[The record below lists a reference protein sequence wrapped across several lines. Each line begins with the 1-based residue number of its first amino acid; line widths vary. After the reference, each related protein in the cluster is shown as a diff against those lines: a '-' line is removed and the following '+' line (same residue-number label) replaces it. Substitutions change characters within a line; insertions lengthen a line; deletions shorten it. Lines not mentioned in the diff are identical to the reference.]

1 MRISTRGRYGLRAML
16 ELARQFGKV
25 PLLMSTLA
33 QRQGLS
39 RKYLHALLTA
49 LKSAGLVRSRR
60 GPGGGFVLARPPAQ
74 IKLSEILHALEGPLS
89 LVDCV
94 ADRRA
99 CNRSKR
105 CPARRVWRDLSG
117 AIEDM
122 LENITLE
129 DMTAS
134 EVKTCSR
141 LSGERQ
147 EHRSPKTGRNSKSSG
162 ATSRSRRT
170 EAEADKE

>member
-16 ELARQFGKV
+16 ELAQRFGEAPV
-25 PLLMSTLA
+25 LMNTLA

-39 RKYLHALLTA
+39 RKYLHVLLTA
-49 LKSAGLVRSRR
+49 LKSAGLVHSVR

-74 IKLSEILHALEGPLS
+74 IKLSEILHAAEGPLS
-89 LVDCV
+89 LVHCV

-117 AIEDM
+117 AIEDV
-122 LENITLE
+122 LDNVTLE
-129 DMTAS
+129 DVIAS
-134 EVKTCSR
+134 EVKPCSR
-141 LSGERQ
+141 LSGERK
-147 EHRSPKTGRNSKSSG
+147 EHRPPKTGRNPKSAG

-170 EAEADKE
+170 EADKK

>member
-16 ELARQFGKV
+16 ELAQRFGEAPV
-25 PLLMSTLA
+25 LMSTLA

-39 RKYLHALLTA
+39 RKYLHTLLTA
-49 LKSAGLVRSRR
+49 LKSAGLVRSVR

-74 IKLSEILHALEGPLS
+74 IKLSEILHAAEGPLS

-105 CPARRVWRDLSG
+105 CLARRVWRDLSG
-117 AIEDM
+117 AIEDV
-122 LENITLE
+122 LDNVTLE
-129 DMTAS
+129 DIAAS
-134 EVKTCSR
+134 KVKRCSR
-141 LSGERQ
+141 IKGQRKK
-147 EHRSPKTGRNSKSSG
+147 HRSRRSGWNSKSAGASSSG
-162 ATSRSRRT
+162 RRT
-170 EAEADKE
+170 KAGKR